1 MKTLALFDFDGTI
14 TSEDTLFS
22 FAKFYHGNLKFL
34 LGLFVLSPIL
44 FLHLLHIIPNQRT
57 KEIFLTWF
65 FKKEDQDFFNQI
77 CINFA
82 KKIDTIV
89 RPDALAELKMYL
101 KQGSE
106 IIVVTA
112 SPENWVKPWCT
123 INGFSCI
130 GTKLKI
136 SNKKIT
142 GKIDGL
148 NCFGPEKEN
157 RIKSVLNLSQFDQ
170 IIAFGDSSGDIEML
184 NLAHKKFYKP
194 FRN

>member
-1 MKTLALFDFDGTI
+1 VKTLALFDFDGTI
-14 TSEDTLFS
+14 TKEDTLLTFT
-22 FAKFYHGNLKFL
+22 KYYHGTIKFAFGL
-34 LGLFVLSPIL
+34 LILSPIII
-44 FLHLLHIIPNQRT
+44 LHLLKIIPNQKT

-65 FKKEDQDFFNQI
+65 FKNEGIQSFNKHG
-77 CINFA
+77 INFSSVIE
-82 KKIDTIV
+82 KIIRPKARIELLKYKALGAQITI
-89 RPDALAELKMYL
+89 
-101 KQGSE
+101 
-106 IIVVTA
+106 VTA

-136 SNKKIT
+136 SNEKIT

-148 NCFGPEKEN
+148 NCFGSEKEN